1 MSLVSIQ
8 NLGKTFIGDSVT
20 YTALEEIDLQIGNE
34 EFYCLLGPSGC
45 SKTTILNI
53 LSGFDGPTASSA
65 DFEGKPVVGPSR
77 ERAVVFQADNS
88 LYDWLSAL
96 QNVEFGL
103 RVQG

>member
-20 YTALEEIDLQIGNE
+20 YTALEEIDLQIGDD
-34 EFYCLLGPSGC
+34 EFYCVLGPSGC
-45 SKTTILNI
+45 NKTTILNI
-53 LSGFDGPTASSA
+53 LSGFDGRTASSA

-88 LYDWLSAL
+88 PYD
-96 QNVEFGL
+96 
-103 RVQG
+103 